1 MPLPIRVEAT
11 GGKTCQVAGEGKTS
25 GRSTASA
32 GSASSAEWSP
42 PRGARPAREV
52 RGGIARRPAGAAA
65 EERGRSGASSEDE
78 ARSDDERRLSE
89 HSTAHAANTAAPA
102 PSSRHARRS
111 SPSRAHSAAT
121 DADGAATPVAA
132 PPLPHAHS
140 ASSPRGSSG
149 ESRWWKHGGPSGGG
163 WGLGRSWSSSAVSHP
178 RAEVNG
184 GVGDNAPSGAGSG
197 GGGKVWWFGYRR
209 GISADYDIGD
219 LVGRGRTGE
228 VRRATARKGARKG
241 LREKAEERG
250 PPVVVKTI
258 CKAELATEESREA
271 VRREV
276 AIQRMLPAHAH
287 VAALVDAYEDRRN
300 IYLVLQSVPPSRARA
315 PLPLL
320 ACPYPRCSR
329 TAPFTRDSQ
338 PAASLSDAQRC
349 CRFTL
354 LPRLPCNA
362 MCAVRSSSSLTA
374 CIPLPLQTLPAVGHS
389 IRPPIRPS
397 PPCAHARERR
407 VGHAGEAAARHVV
420 WQVLLA
426 LAHCHA
432 HLVVHRDI
440 KPENVLL
447 AKSSSAHDPPHVK
460 LIDFGL
466 AALLPPLPLSA
477 CPAPTNAAAACPT
490 TAHSATAPASSAPH
504 AQQQQQ
510 QHHQHHQAQPNS
522 SLPIPPPAPVPA
534 SPAEGPLCS
543 LPPVCVPLPQLHEPL
558 SELLG
563 SQDYLS
569 PDVLRAKYGTP
580 SDLFSLASL
589 AYLLLCGRLPF
600 SPSPRCLRTTMHA
613 VATQQAGFTESA
625 WGDAGEAGMGVGVG
639 EGVRAGVARGPCVS
653 GEGRHAVQSLMAK
666 DAARRPTAAMM
677 LCHPWFHDLHT
688 PATRHVPTP
697 PASASGTVPAS
708 PAMPLDPCVPLC
720 LLHVLA
726 LPAPHKHH
734 LQSQAMRVYKDQA
747 WVRVYAAVQ
756 CRHVVGVWPGD
767 SMHVEQEGGGV
778 SVSLSHVHKVL
789 SLCACKS
796 LADSFL
802 NQVVHH
808 SSASALHLSCSPHK
822 PPTLHCALLLPLASP
837 LSLCYASYAMSR
849 LSHSAHCLPPPVM
862 CCVFRPISVLRA
874 WLCSAMPSSYPLP
887 ATTRPPSSSAA
898 EPPFARDRAAGAPG
912 PAEPGSRGREVAQRG
927 EQQRAEGERE
937 ATFEER
943 VARSIL
949 VDELCA
955 AVTPAALQSALGQF
969 GTVRSVQMVPNLLH
983 PRRSSGCAIVE
994 LHSRHLAL
1002 KMMADISESILIVGA
1017 GPRPVR
1023 AFKARADMFDGAFV
1037 FPSALHAAALP
1048 QSAPAV
1054 TSAAG
1059 AQSSPLSAA
1068 SALPGFRVTD
1078 AAGEGAAG
1086 GGAGGGSGDGGG
1098 AGQGRWRWRLTV
1110 MEERQRGGGGGGG
1123 GEGAGK
1129 KAGGGEG
1136 GGERGVGTVEWQRAR
1151 RWKEVA
1157 GRQAEEMK
1165 MLMEVRRGGRRDD
1178 EAR

>member
-65 EERGRSGASSEDE
+65 EERGRSGASSEGE

-258 CKAELATEESREA
+258 CKAELTTEESREA

-300 IYLVLQSVPPSRARA
+300 VYLVLQECEGGELMDLMMAR
-315 PLPLL
+315 
-320 ACPYPRCSR
+320 
-329 TAPFTRDSQ
+329 
-338 PAASLSDAQRC
+338 
-349 CRFTL
+349 
-354 LPRLPCNA
+354 
-362 MCAVRSSSSLTA
+362 
-374 CIPLPLQTLPAVGHS
+374 G
-389 IRPPIRPS
+389 
-397 PPCAHARERR
+397 

-522 SLPIPPPAPVPA
+522 SLLIPPPAPVPA

-639 EGVRAGVARGPCVS
+639 EGVRAGVAREACVS

-688 PATRHVPTP
+688 PATRHVPTL

-767 SMHVEQEGGGV
+767 STHVEQEGGGV

-802 NQVVHH
+802 NQVAHH
-808 SSASALHLSCSPHK
+808 SSASALHHSCSPHK
-822 PPTLHCALLLPLASP
+822 PPTLHCVTA
-837 LSLCYASYAMSR
+837 
-849 LSHSAHCLPPPVM
+849 
-862 CCVFRPISVLRA
+862 
-874 WLCSAMPSSYPLP
+874 
-887 ATTRPPSSSAA
+887 
-898 EPPFARDRAAGAPG
+898 
-912 PAEPGSRGREVAQRG
+912 
-927 EQQRAEGERE
+927 RAE
-937 ATFEER
+937 T
-943 VARSIL
+943 
-949 VDELCA
+949 
-955 AVTPAALQSALGQF
+955 
-969 GTVRSVQMVPNLLH
+969 
-983 PRRSSGCAIVE
+983 
-994 LHSRHLAL
+994 
-1002 KMMADISESILIVGA
+1002 SESN
-1017 GPRPVR
+1017 
-1023 AFKARADMFDGAFV
+1023 
-1037 FPSALHAAALP
+1037 ALRC
-1048 QSAPAV
+1048 V
-1054 TSAAG
+1054 
-1059 AQSSPLSAA
+1059 
-1068 SALPGFRVTD
+1068 
-1078 AAGEGAAG
+1078 
-1086 GGAGGGSGDGGG
+1086 DGGKLG
-1098 AGQGRWRWRLTV
+1098 H
-1110 MEERQRGGGGGGG
+1110 
-1123 GEGAGK
+1123 
-1129 KAGGGEG
+1129 
-1136 GGERGVGTVEWQRAR
+1136 
-1151 RWKEVA
+1151 VA
-1157 GRQAEEMK
+1157 MFV
-1165 MLMEVRRGGRRDD
+1165 LVHV
-1178 EAR
+1178 